1 MCKAEQGVT
10 VIELLISMAIVSV
23 ALAGAYNA
31 FLSASK
37 RLVLQNG
44 IVEMQADARAAMDF
58 MVRELRLAYG
68 TPSITTTVTTN
79 DTITFNRLE
88 DAGYSSAS
96 STVNTRTT
104 LQDTTKTWPT
114 GDDGFNTY
122 YTVRIVSGTGS
133 ITVAD
138 QAPHSISSNTS
149 TQLTIAETWN
159 TIPDT
164 SSRYVITRHRAFMRT
179 SASDNVLR
187 YTVGG
192 SVNRALAEL
201 ITSHAFSQP
210 PGANTIGITLTAQTR
225 NVDPNTR
232 QRRQSTLTETV
243 QLRNCQVCQPPPCVW
258 TVCIS

>member
-1 MCKAEQGVT
+1 MCKSAQGVT
-10 VIELLISMAIVSV
+10 VIELLITIAIVSV
-23 ALAGAYNA
+23 VLAGAYNA

-68 TPSITTTVTTN
+68 TPNITTTVTPD
-79 DTITFNRLE
+79 DTITFDRLE
-88 DAGYSSAS
+88 DTGYSSAS

-104 LQDTTKTWPT
+104 LQDTTKTWLT

-122 YTVRIVSGTGS
+122 YTVRIISGTGS
-133 ITVAD
+133 ATVAD

-149 TQLTIAETWN
+149 TQLTISDTWN

-164 SSRYVITRHRAFMRT
+164 SSRYVITRNRAFTRT
-179 SASDNVLR
+179 SSDNVLK

-201 ITSHAFSQP
+201 ITSLAFSQP
-210 PGANTIGITLTAQTR
+210 PGTNTISITLTARTR

-232 QRRQSTLTETV
+232 QPRQHTLTETV
-243 QLRNCQVCQPPPCVW
+243 QRRNCQVCQPPPCVW
-258 TVCIS
+258 TVCIP

>member
-1 MCKAEQGVT
+1 MGKSEQGVT
-10 VIELLISMAIVSV
+10 VVELLITMAIVSV
-23 ALAGAYNA
+23 VLAGAYNA

-37 RLVLQNG
+37 RLMLQNG
-44 IVEMQADARAAMDF
+44 IVEMQADVRAAMDF

-79 DTITFNRLE
+79 DTITFDRLE
-88 DAGYSSAS
+88 DTGYSSAS

-104 LQDTTKTWPT
+104 LRDTTKTWLT

-122 YTVRIVSGTGS
+122 YTVRIISGTGS
-133 ITVAD
+133 VTVAD

-149 TQLTIAETWN
+149 TQLTISDTWN

-164 SSRYVITRHRAFMRT
+164 SSRYVITRNRAFMRT

-192 SVNRALAEL
+192 SGNRALAEL
-201 ITSHAFSQP
+201 IASLAFSQP
-210 PGANTIGITLTAQTR
+210 PGTNTISITLTAQTR

-232 QRRQSTLTETV
+232 QTRQHTLTETV
-243 QLRNCQVCQPPPCVW
+243 QRRNCQVCQPPPCVW
-258 TVCIS
+258 TVCIP